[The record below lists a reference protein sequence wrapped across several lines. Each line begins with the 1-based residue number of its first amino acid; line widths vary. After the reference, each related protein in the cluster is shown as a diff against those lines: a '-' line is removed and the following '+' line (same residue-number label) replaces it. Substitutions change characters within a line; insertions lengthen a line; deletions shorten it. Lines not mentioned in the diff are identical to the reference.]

1 MNVQTS
7 LQTLKRLGVVALA
20 GLSLS
25 ACVAVSNQPDGS
37 TTIIGAAAVTV
48 KPVAGSPPP
57 HIRVQSLGV
66 TISDNA
72 PDSGVVLG
80 YSDRSFQNPYAK
92 PQAGGYS
99 SNIDF
104 VGMTAARDGYS
115 ETRLTQRHGKRVKK
129 KWRKRCRCR

>member
-1 MNVQTS
+1 MSNIMSLSNVM
-7 LQTLKRLGVVALA
+7 RLGVIALA

-37 TTIIGAAAVTV
+37 TSIIGAAAVTV
-48 KPVAGSPPP
+48 KPAPGSPPP
-57 HIRVQSLGV
+57 HIRVQSLGL

-80 YSDRSFQNPYAK
+80 YSDRQFQNPYAR
-92 PQAGGYS
+92 PQAGYPT
-99 SNIDF
+99 NIDF
-104 VGMTAARDGYS
+104 VRVTEERQGYAPV
-115 ETRLTQRHGKRVKK
+115 ETYQRHHYGKK